1 MSLYHFGIL
10 FHLWIGNSMFYIL
23 VLIISMSGLGNIQIA
38 LFQVLRMV
46 LDHLFLMQKSRLTHF
61 MPLVSFYTP

>member
-1 MSLYHFGIL
+1 
-10 FHLWIGNSMFYIL
+10 MFYIL